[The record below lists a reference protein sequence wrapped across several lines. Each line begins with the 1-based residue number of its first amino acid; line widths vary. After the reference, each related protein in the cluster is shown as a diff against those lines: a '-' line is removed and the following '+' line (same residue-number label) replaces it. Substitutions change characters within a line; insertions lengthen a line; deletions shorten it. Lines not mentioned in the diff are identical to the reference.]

1 MPWLFILFVVVPAF
15 ELYLL
20 IQIGQAIGAL
30 ETFGIILGTGLIG
43 SWMAKTQGL
52 SVWKNLNQRLAA
64 GQIPGKELL
73 DGVIILLSGAFLL
86 TPGVLTD
93 IVGLLGLLPVT
104 RAIVRKS
111 LLSYLSDHTSFK
123 MSDTIRG
130 SQSVQP
136 DNHHEPEPEWSGTAS
151 QSPGYMDSQGTNT
164 S

>member
-20 IQIGQAIGAL
+20 IQIGQVIGAL

-52 SVWKNLNQRLAA
+52 SVWRNLNQRLST

-73 DGVIILLSGAFLL
+73 DGVIILVSGAFLL

-111 LLSYLSDHTSFK
+111 VLSYLSARTSLE
-123 MSDTIRG
+123 MSDTVGR
-130 SQSVQP
+130 SPFVETDS
-136 DNHHEPEPEWSGTAS
+136 HHDPEPKWSGTAS
-151 QSPGYMDSQGTNT
+151 ESPGYMDTRETNH

>member
-20 IQIGQAIGAL
+20 IQIGQVIGAL
-30 ETFGIILGTGLIG
+30 ETFGIILGTGLVG

-52 SVWKNLNQRLAA
+52 SVWKNLNHRLTT

-73 DGVIILLSGAFLL
+73 DGVIILVSGAFLL

-93 IVGLLGLLPVT
+93 VVGLLGLLPVT

-111 LLSYLSDHTSFK
+111 LLAFLSGRISLE
-123 MSDTIRG
+123 MSDTLRR
-130 SQSVQP
+130 SQSFEP
-136 DNHHEPEPEWSGTAS
+136 DSPLDPETKWSGTAS
-151 QSPGYMDSQGTNT
+151 QSPGYMDTQRTNG